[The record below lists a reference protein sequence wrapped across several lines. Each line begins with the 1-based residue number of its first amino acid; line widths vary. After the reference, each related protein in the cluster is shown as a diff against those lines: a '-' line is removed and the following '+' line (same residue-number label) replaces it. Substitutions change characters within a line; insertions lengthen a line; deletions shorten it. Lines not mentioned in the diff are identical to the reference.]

1 MSGTLRVSDAMKFSG
16 SYLIAGSTGAI
27 GSALARLVIAG
38 GGTPLLFGRN
48 AELLRAQA
56 AELGGLEYRVADLF
70 QPETVGPAL
79 KELPSD
85 LRGVAYAAGSVTL
98 KPLRGATP
106 DDFATSL
113 ALNAISAAETV
124 IPDPN
129 PNPNPNPSPS
139 PSPSPSPNPNP
150 LARQLELEQELSPE
164 DNAALAEG
172 AQPFLEMDVAS
183 DEGWQR
189 AGGDSKPRRDGAR
202 AGSGAGAGAATPR
215 AAGSQFEVL
224 EAELDREKRKMDK
237 KARRQAEREAQEDAR
252 EAASAQVS

>member
-1 MSGTLRVSDAMKFSG
+1 MSGTLRLSDAMKFSG

-139 PSPSPSPNPNP
+139 PSPSPSPDPNPNQVKATAP
-150 LARQLELEQELSPE
+150 VLKK
-164 DNAALAEG
+164 NA
-172 AQPFLEMDVAS
+172 
-183 DEGWQR
+183 
-189 AGGDSKPRRDGAR
+189 K
-202 AGSGAGAGAATPR
+202 AGAGSVVLFSSVAVQSGFSNHAVISSSKVSGL
-215 AAGSQFEVL
+215 ALGLGLGLGLGSGL
-224 EAELDREKRKMDK
+224 GLGLGLG
-237 KARRQAEREAQEDAR
+237 
-252 EAASAQVS
+252 

>member
-1 MSGTLRVSDAMKFSG
+1 MKFSG

-139 PSPSPSPNPNP
+139 PSPSPSPDPNPNQVKATAP
-150 LARQLELEQELSPE
+150 VLKK
-164 DNAALAEG
+164 NA
-172 AQPFLEMDVAS
+172 
-183 DEGWQR
+183 
-189 AGGDSKPRRDGAR
+189 K
-202 AGSGAGAGAATPR
+202 AGAGSVVLFSSVAVQSGFSNHAVISSSKVSGLALGLGLGLGLGFRVQPLSIPMYSRLCTP
-215 AAGSQFEVL
+215 
-224 EAELDREKRKMDK
+224 D
-237 KARRQAEREAQEDAR
+237 
-252 EAASAQVS
+252 QVRG

>member
-1 MSGTLRVSDAMKFSG
+1 MKFSG

-27 GSALARLVIAG
+27 GSALSRLIIAG

-70 QPETVGPAL
+70 HPETVGPAL
-79 KELPSD
+79 KDLPSD

-124 IPDPN
+124 KAAAPVLKKNAKGGAGSVVFFSSVAVQSGFSNHAVISASKGAVEGLTRALSAELAPSVRVNCVAPSLTAESAMSTPLTGNEKMAAAIAAAHAIPR
-129 PNPNPNPSPS
+129 
-139 PSPSPSPNPNP
+139 
-150 LARQLELEQELSPE
+150 LGTPE
-164 DNAALAEG
+164 DSANLAA
-172 AQPFLEMDVAS
+172 FLLSDSAS
-183 DEGWQR
+183 WMTGQVIGVD
-189 AGGDSKPRRDGAR
+189 GGRS
-202 AGSGAGAGAATPR
+202 T
-215 AAGSQFEVL
+215 VL
-224 EAELDREKRKMDK
+224 R
-237 KARRQAEREAQEDAR
+237 
-252 EAASAQVS
+252 

>member
-1 MSGTLRVSDAMKFSG
+1 MKFSG

-139 PSPSPSPNPNP
+139 PSPSPSPDPNPNQVKATAP
-150 LARQLELEQELSPE
+150 VLKK
-164 DNAALAEG
+164 NA
-172 AQPFLEMDVAS
+172 
-183 DEGWQR
+183 
-189 AGGDSKPRRDGAR
+189 K
-202 AGSGAGAGAATPR
+202 AGAG
-215 AAGSQFEVL
+215 SVVL
-224 EAELDREKRKMDK
+224 FSSVAVQSGFSNHAVISSSK
-237 KARRQAEREAQEDAR
+237 
-252 EAASAQVS
+252 VSGLALGLGLG

>member
-139 PSPSPSPNPNP
+139 PSPSPSPDPNPNQVKATAP
-150 LARQLELEQELSPE
+150 VLKK
-164 DNAALAEG
+164 NA
-172 AQPFLEMDVAS
+172 
-183 DEGWQR
+183 
-189 AGGDSKPRRDGAR
+189 K
-202 AGSGAGAGAATPR
+202 AGAG
-215 AAGSQFEVL
+215 SVVL
-224 EAELDREKRKMDK
+224 FSSVAVQSGFSNHAVISSSK
-237 KARRQAEREAQEDAR
+237 
-252 EAASAQVS
+252 VSGLALGLGLG

>member
-1 MSGTLRVSDAMKFSG
+1 MKFSG

-139 PSPSPSPNPNP
+139 PSPSPSPDPNPNQVKATAP
-150 LARQLELEQELSPE
+150 VLKK
-164 DNAALAEG
+164 NA
-172 AQPFLEMDVAS
+172 
-183 DEGWQR
+183 
-189 AGGDSKPRRDGAR
+189 K
-202 AGSGAGAGAATPR
+202 AGAGSVALFSSVAVQSGFSNH
-215 AAGSQFEVL
+215 AVISSS
-224 EAELDREKRKMDK
+224 K
-237 KARRQAEREAQEDAR
+237 
-252 EAASAQVS
+252 VSGLALGLGLG

>member
-1 MSGTLRVSDAMKFSG
+1 MKFSG

-129 PNPNPNPSPS
+129 PDPNRNRNPNPNPNPSPD
-139 PSPSPSPNPNP
+139 PNPNPNPNPSPNP
-150 LARQLELEQELSPE
+150 SPE
-164 DNAALAEG
+164 PN
-172 AQPFLEMDVAS
+172 PS
-183 DEGWQR
+183 R
-189 AGGDSKPRRDGAR
+189 SRR
-202 AGSGAGAGAATPR
+202 
-215 AAGSQFEVL
+215 
-224 EAELDREKRKMDK
+224 
-237 KARRQAEREAQEDAR
+237 RRPC
-252 EAASAQVS
+252 

>member
-1 MSGTLRVSDAMKFSG
+1 MKFSG

-56 AELGGLEYRVADLF
+56 AELGGLDYRVADLF

-113 ALNAISAAETV
+113 ALNAISAAETRLTFPAAV
-124 IPDPN
+124 PR
-129 PNPNPNPSPS
+129 
-139 PSPSPSPNPNP
+139 
-150 LARQLELEQELSPE
+150 ARGGSS
-164 DNAALAEG
+164 
-172 AQPFLEMDVAS
+172 AS
-183 DEGWQR
+183 DTS
-189 AGGDSKPRRDGAR
+189 ATTFSSFP
-202 AGSGAGAGAATPR
+202 SGR
-215 AAGSQFEVL
+215 Y
-224 EAELDREKRKMDK
+224 
-237 KARRQAEREAQEDAR
+237 
-252 EAASAQVS
+252 

>member
-1 MSGTLRVSDAMKFSG
+1 MKFSG

-124 IPDPN
+124 KATAPV
-129 PNPNPNPSPS
+129 
-139 PSPSPSPNPNP
+139 
-150 LARQLELEQELSPE
+150 LKK
-164 DNAALAEG
+164 NA
-172 AQPFLEMDVAS
+172 
-183 DEGWQR
+183 
-189 AGGDSKPRRDGAR
+189 K
-202 AGSGAGAGAATPR
+202 AGAGSVVLFSSVAVQSGFSNHAVISSSKGAVEGLTR
-215 AAGSQFEVL
+215 ALS
-224 EAELDREKRKMDK
+224 AELAPSVRVNCVAPSLTAESAMSTPLTGNEKMAAAIAAAHAIPRLGTP
-237 KARRQAEREAQEDAR
+237 EDSANL
-252 EAASAQVS
+252 AAFLLSDSAAWMTGQVIGVDGGRSTVLR

>member
-85 LRGVAYAAGSVTL
+85 LRGVAYAAGSVPL

-139 PSPSPSPNPNP
+139 PSPSPSPDPNPNQVKATAP
-150 LARQLELEQELSPE
+150 VLKK
-164 DNAALAEG
+164 NA
-172 AQPFLEMDVAS
+172 
-183 DEGWQR
+183 
-189 AGGDSKPRRDGAR
+189 K
-202 AGSGAGAGAATPR
+202 AGAG
-215 AAGSQFEVL
+215 SVVL
-224 EAELDREKRKMDK
+224 FSSVAVQSGFSNHAVISSSK
-237 KARRQAEREAQEDAR
+237 
-252 EAASAQVS
+252 VSGLALGLGLG

>member
-1 MSGTLRVSDAMKFSG
+1 MKFSG

-139 PSPSPSPNPNP
+139 PSPSPSPDPNPNQVKATAP
-150 LARQLELEQELSPE
+150 VLKK
-164 DNAALAEG
+164 NA
-172 AQPFLEMDVAS
+172 
-183 DEGWQR
+183 
-189 AGGDSKPRRDGAR
+189 K
-202 AGSGAGAGAATPR
+202 AGAG
-215 AAGSQFEVL
+215 SVVL
-224 EAELDREKRKMDK
+224 FSSVAVQSGFSNHAVISSSKVTRLGLGLGLGFR
-237 KARRQAEREAQEDAR
+237 
-252 EAASAQVS
+252 V

>member
-124 IPDPN
+124 IPDPDPNPN

-139 PSPSPSPNPNP
+139 PSPSPSPDPNPNQVKATAP
-150 LARQLELEQELSPE
+150 VLKK
-164 DNAALAEG
+164 NA
-172 AQPFLEMDVAS
+172 
-183 DEGWQR
+183 
-189 AGGDSKPRRDGAR
+189 K
-202 AGSGAGAGAATPR
+202 AGAG
-215 AAGSQFEVL
+215 SVVL
-224 EAELDREKRKMDK
+224 FSSVAVQSGFSNHAVISSSK
-237 KARRQAEREAQEDAR
+237 
-252 EAASAQVS
+252 VSGLALGLGLG

>member
-1 MSGTLRVSDAMKFSG
+1 MKFSG

-124 IPDPN
+124 IPDPDPNPN

-139 PSPSPSPNPNP
+139 PSPSPSPDPNPNQVKATAP
-150 LARQLELEQELSPE
+150 VLKK
-164 DNAALAEG
+164 NA
-172 AQPFLEMDVAS
+172 
-183 DEGWQR
+183 
-189 AGGDSKPRRDGAR
+189 K
-202 AGSGAGAGAATPR
+202 AGAG
-215 AAGSQFEVL
+215 SVVL
-224 EAELDREKRKMDK
+224 FSSVAVQSGFSNHAVISSSK
-237 KARRQAEREAQEDAR
+237 
-252 EAASAQVS
+252 VSGLALGLGLG

>member
-1 MSGTLRVSDAMKFSG
+1 MSGTLRLSDAMKFSG

-139 PSPSPSPNPNP
+139 PSPSPSPDPNPNQVKATAP
-150 LARQLELEQELSPE
+150 VLKK
-164 DNAALAEG
+164 NA
-172 AQPFLEMDVAS
+172 
-183 DEGWQR
+183 
-189 AGGDSKPRRDGAR
+189 K
-202 AGSGAGAGAATPR
+202 AGAG
-215 AAGSQFEVL
+215 SVVL
-224 EAELDREKRKMDK
+224 FSSVAVQSGFSNHAVISSSK
-237 KARRQAEREAQEDAR
+237 
-252 EAASAQVS
+252 VSGLALGLGLG